1 MRAFVAIALPP
12 NIQRAL
18 VSLQQRLARQLRE
31 RRLDEAVRWTAGT
44 NIHLT
49 LRFLG
54 EIDGDQQAQLA
65 ALLPA
70 IAARHPAFDLHVGA
84 LGCFPNCHRP
94 SVIWCG
100 LLGASTVLGALQGD
114 VERAAQAIGLPAEE
128 KRFTPHLTIGR
139 TQRNRTSDLAAAGQ
153 IIQQAAATSPP
164 AGGEAGLFPV
174 GEILLMRS
182 ELTRAGSVYTPLGV
196 YPLRPGE

>member
-18 VSLQQRLARQLRE
+18 VSLQQRLARQLRAHQ
-31 RRLDEAVRWTAGT
+31 LDDAVRWTAGA

-54 EIDGDQQAQLA
+54 EIDAAQQEQLA
-65 ALLPA
+65 ALLPG

-84 LGCFPNCHRP
+84 LGCFPNCRRP
-94 SVIWCG
+94 SVIWYG
-100 LLGASTVLGALQGD
+100 LNGAPAVLGALQRD
-114 VERAAQAIGLPAEE
+114 VETAARAIGLPAEE
-128 KRFTPHLTIGR
+128 KHFTPHLTIGR
-139 TQRNRTSDLAAAGQ
+139 TQRNFTSDLAAAGQ
-153 IIQQAAATSPP
+153 IIQQAAATSPST
-164 AGGEAGLFPV
+164 GEETGLFPV

-182 ELTRAGSVYTPLGV
+182 ELTHAGSVYTPLGV
-196 YPLRPGE
+196 YPLQPGE